1 MNNNASLPNDGTVT
15 ITRSRYEKY
24 QQAEIELERLQALSL
39 APQPDAA
46 PADQNWKKVYDWFVQ
61 NCSEPNPETG
71 EAFSADAREA
81 VKALCALL
89 PASPL
94 PADDVVERIAD
105 AIDQARY
112 QHPDHY
118 RDRPHSFAD
127 ASDQDREYSTRLA
140 RAALAAV
147 NLLRQSASVELGEY
161 QQDRSKE
168 CNELRRKLRA
178 RLLEIGDESLTD
190 LYYNTGALSKY
201 EAARHALIRAL
212 PASPP
217 ADVAVMREKIE
228 NIIFNR
234 LFLAIDTAERGDLT
248 RAAKESADAILALL
262 PTDAAVKALVEAL
275 NELNASAGSFRS
287 IMALKWIEMMPQ
299 EAVVR
304 FDTARAK
311 ARATLAQHGHK

>member
-1 MNNNASLPNDGTVT
+1 MNDNASLPNDGTVT

-46 PADQNWKKVYDWFVQ
+46 GLREKIARTLCQSGRF
-61 NCSEPNPETG
+61 ETG
-71 EAFSADAREA
+71 EGTCAALCMSQLGDPRKSGCSYCTQVHGNLADAI
-81 VKALCALL
+81 LALL
-89 PASPL
+89 PS
-94 PADDVVERIAD
+94 D
-105 AIDQARY
+105 A
-112 QHPDHY
+112 
-118 RDRPHSFAD
+118 
-127 ASDQDREYSTRLA
+127 
-140 RAALAAV
+140 
-147 NLLRQSASVELGEY
+147 
-161 QQDRSKE
+161 
-168 CNELRRKLRA
+168 
-178 RLLEIGDESLTD
+178 
-190 LYYNTGALSKY
+190 
-201 EAARHALIRAL
+201 
-212 PASPP
+212 
-217 ADVAVMREKIE
+217 AVMREKIE

-311 ARATLAQHGHK
+311 ATATLAQHGHK